1 MHATASADDFDSDDL
16 LFPPDDDDDYD
27 SHLPLFPPADPL
39 PASTTT
45 ATIPQIRE
53 MPSSSSPIEIAT
65 SRQNSSSPRTQT
77 SNLTSALQQE
87 TSQRNGTMAAP
98 PTNGHSDMK
107 GRQES
112 VSMLGTTPYGARQIP
127 MAGGR
132 RESSYNLSN
141 SLVGGMSWG
150 GISMGSFI
158 KDE

>member
-1 MHATASADDFDSDDL
+1 MHATASADDFDCDDL
-16 LFPPDDDDDYD
+16 LFPPDDDDYD
-27 SHLPLFPPADPL
+27 SHLPLFPTADPL
-39 PASTTT
+39 SPPT
-45 ATIPQIRE
+45 TIPQIRE

-65 SRQNSSSPRTQT
+65 SRQNSSSPRNQT

-87 TSQRNGTMAAP
+87 TSQRNGSMAAP
-98 PTNGHSDMK
+98 PVNGHSDMK

-127 MAGGR
+127 AAGGR